1 VYKILVID
9 DDPTGTQL
17 LLTLLGLEGYKGTKL
32 ENWADPLGD
41 VAAQRPDLVIMD
53 VHLTTEDG
61 LDLLGQI
68 REHPDAALA
77 SLPVVMISAEDLEAE
92 SLSAGANAFV
102 EKPFDLGILFGTIQ
116 RLMEGRLSGN

>member
-17 LLTLLGLEGYKGTKL
+17 LLTLLGLEGYKGAKL